1 MVRLSLRYCPMRNIK
16 LRWLSNLVSFYFRM
30 CSGFCFARLIRHESS
45 RIFKGCRGKSPCRS
59 LGCPQKPFPC
69 SRRRRRRREEK
80 KAGSTQTPARGWP
93 PLATPLLKQLPKIRD
108 DSCLLT
114 FDDNGDI
121 EAPGR
126 RYWLFRHAWIAGEE
140 RRAGKAALHSIKTS
154 LLSGRVAGD
163 QQRAGGM
170 WIHGQVPGRGIVQ
183 SDPDIAAVDARF
195 KDIVSGAGIAVEND
209 PEDIAAAGEKDGEF
223 FMAVAQF
230 GGRRRGFDGVGTV
243 QRAINGEAGAAAIVH
258 RWGRSGLTHRR
269 PSRIAGRGRRSS
281 RRAGRED

>member
-1 MVRLSLRYCPMRNIK
+1 MSHPEFLRGAGGNPPAGVWGVPR
-16 LRWLSNLVSFYFRM
+16 
-30 CSGFCFARLIRHESS
+30 
-45 RIFKGCRGKSPCRS
+45 SPC
-59 LGCPQKPFPC
+59 LVLAAAGGEGKK
-69 SRRRRRRREEK
+69 RRPGAPR
-80 KAGSTQTPARGWP
+80 TPARGWP

-126 RYWLFRHAWIAGEE
+126 SNWLFRHAWIAGEE

-195 KDIVSGAGIAVEND
+195 KDIASGAGIAVENN

-269 PSRIAGRGRRSS
+269 PSRIAGRGCRSS
-281 RRAGRED
+281 RRAGREDKQKH